1 MKDILNYIGLGTLIV
16 LIGVPS
22 FIIVLALGL
31 ITLPILALLK
41 LSTVL
46 SKSTKMENFYNKFE
60 EKAFV
65 VCVAPMVLLTAII
78 DIFAL

>member
-22 FIIVLALGL
+22 FIIVLVFGL
-31 ITLPILALLK
+31 IILPILALLK

-46 SKSTKMENFYNKFE
+46 SKSTKMEDFYNKFE
-60 EKAFV
+60 ENAFV
-65 VCVAPMVLLTAII
+65 VCVSPMVLLTAII

>member
-1 MKDILNYIGLGTLIV
+1 MGTLIV

-22 FIIVLALGL
+22 FVIVLVFGL
-31 ITLPILALLK
+31 IILPILALLK

-46 SKSTKMENFYNKFE
+46 SKSKKMENFYNKFE
-60 EKAFV
+60 ENAFV
-65 VCVAPMVLLTAII
+65 VCVSPMVLLTAII

>member
-22 FIIVLALGL
+22 FVIVLVFGL
-31 ITLPILALLK
+31 IILPILALLK

-60 EKAFV
+60 ENAFV
-65 VCVAPMVLLTAII
+65 VCVSPMVLLTAII

>member
-1 MKDILNYIGLGTLIV
+1 MKDILNYIGMGTLIV

-22 FIIVLALGL
+22 FVIVLVFGL
-31 ITLPILALLK
+31 IILPILALLK

-60 EKAFV
+60 ENAFV
-65 VCVAPMVLLTAII
+65 ICVSPMVLLTAII

>member
-1 MKDILNYIGLGTLIV
+1 MKDILNYIGMGTLIV

-22 FIIVLALGL
+22 FVIVLVFGL
-31 ITLPILALLK
+31 IILPILALLK

-60 EKAFV
+60 ENAFV
-65 VCVAPMVLLTAII
+65 VCVSPMVLLTAII

>member
-22 FIIVLALGL
+22 FIIVLVFGL
-31 ITLPILALLK
+31 IILPILALLK

-46 SKSTKMENFYNKFE
+46 SKSSKMEDFYNKFE
-60 EKAFV
+60 ENAFV
-65 VCVAPMVLLTAII
+65 VCVSPMVLLTAII